1 MRTIMLT
8 IIATSI
14 VAATMHAAIRHGQ
27 KVADLERQV
36 TALEMEVEARQVML
50 DDAHAYYPLLERRV
64 IEVTTDL
71 TPREVLWTMADQ
83 FREAGVEVKFH

>member
-27 KVADLERQV
+27 RVADLERQI
-36 TALEMEVEARQVML
+36 TALELEVEARQVML
-50 DDAHAYYPLLERRV
+50 DDAHALYPLLERRV

-71 TPREVLWTMADQ
+71 TAREVVWML
-83 FREAGVEVKFH
+83 REVSQDLDCVVTP

>member
-27 KVADLERQV
+27 KVADLEHQV
-36 TALEMEVEARQVML
+36 AALELEVEARQVML
-50 DDAHAYYPLLERRV
+50 DDAHALYPLLERRV
-64 IEVTTDL
+64 LQVETEYTA
-71 TPREVLWTMADQ
+71 REIVWMLRDAFADCQ
-83 FREAGVEVKFH
+83 NVEVH